1 MYLCAHVGQQHAP
14 RGPDIKPWAASN
26 APAYWVYCYR
36 HIDVGAWSGV
46 ESMARVWSCAVWSY
60 ALNNTGFMARSF
72 CLFAF
77 ALVHYRPNTVE
88 LLRCTRHIHA
98 GEGPRKNNSERFVYI
113 LRGSRTVR
121 RKRNESAIVK
131 NVSLWVFSGLLGR
144 TNRQLA
150 ASTLR
155 HDVILSQA
163 IYFKS
168 FPGL

>member
-1 MYLCAHVGQQHAP
+1 MGADPWVYLCAHVGQQHAP

-98 GEGPRKNNSERFVYI
+98 GEGPRK
-113 LRGSRTVR
+113 
-121 RKRNESAIVK
+121 
-131 NVSLWVFSGLLGR
+131 
-144 TNRQLA
+144 
-150 ASTLR
+150 
-155 HDVILSQA
+155 
-163 IYFKS
+163 
-168 FPGL
+168 